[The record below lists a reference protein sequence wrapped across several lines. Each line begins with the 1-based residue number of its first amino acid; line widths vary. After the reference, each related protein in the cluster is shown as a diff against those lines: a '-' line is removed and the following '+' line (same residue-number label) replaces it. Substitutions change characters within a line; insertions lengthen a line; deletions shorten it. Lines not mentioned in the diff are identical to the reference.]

1 MINHNYYNLD
11 KITEPIAQAKPKIRS
26 IVEEVLQLEKDR
38 LSQKNTRY
46 INDDVLNI
54 IKKNI
59 Q

>member
-11 KITEPIAQAKPKIRS
+11 KITEPIIKAKPEIRS

-38 LSQKNTRY
+38 LSQKNIRY
-46 INDDVLNI
+46 INDDILKI
-54 IKKNI
+54 IKQNI

>member
-11 KITEPIAQAKPKIRS
+11 KITEPISLAKPEIKA

-38 LSQKNTRY
+38 LSQKNIRY
-46 INDDVLNI
+46 INDDVLKI
-54 IKKNI
+54 IKQYI